1 MSEVDVT
8 SDRRWAS
15 EPQRTV
21 VDPVRAREI
30 ELEKLVGK
38 LVAGRYKITRLIG
51 VGGMGA
57 VYEAEHSGIGK
68 KVAIKF
74 VDREHAGEATVASRF
89 AREARAASA
98 IESDHIVTVFD
109 AGTDDERPFIVMEL
123 LRGEDLGQRLRRVG
137 KLELSE
143 ALRITAQVL
152 RGLADAHEAGI
163 VHRDLKPDN
172 VFLVEKPGDSFVKI
186 VDFGISKIERLGS
199 GTAPLALTGKGT
211 ILGTPFYMS
220 PEQAQA
226 FEDVDARTDLYSVG
240 AMLFECLAARPP
252 HVGETYE
259 QIIVSICM
267 TDAPDLRVIDKEL
280 PSAVARFV
288 AKALARNRSAR
299 FGSARQMLVAL
310 MAQINAVP
318 GAPAEPMRA
327 SDPLAKSGDPAAQ
340 RSSDPDKRTPSGEAA
355 VPARTMLSSGVGD
368 AARATDVGWSSGS
381 RPLVALPPAK
391 RKSSTVL
398 FIATGL
404 AATLAGGLVT
414 FGLATARHG
423 ASETEPPVIVA
434 VPTTPAV
441 TAPAVTA
448 PPSIAPLATN
458 VSLTS
463 AGASPT
469 ASMKPSGVAPAITTP
484 KSTGAST
491 TGTPT
496 GAAPT
501 TKPTAATKPAA
512 GGKPSGLDIQRDF
525 P

>member
-1 MSEVDVT
+1 VN
-8 SDRRWAS
+8 
-15 EPQRTV
+15 
-21 VDPVRAREI
+21 
-30 ELEKLVGK
+30 
-38 LVAGRYKITRLIG
+38 
-51 VGGMGA
+51 
-57 VYEAEHSGIGK
+57 
-68 KVAIKF
+68 
-74 VDREHAGEATVASRF
+74 
-89 AREARAASA
+89 
-98 IESDHIVTVFD
+98 
-109 AGTDDERPFIVMEL
+109 
-123 LRGEDLGQRLRRVG
+123 
-137 KLELSE
+137 KLELAE

-240 AMLFECLAARPP
+240 AMLFECLAGRPP

-267 TDAPDLRVIDKEL
+267 TDAPDLRVINKEM
-280 PSAVARFV
+280 PSAVAQFV
-288 AKALARNRSAR
+288 KKALARNRSAR

-327 SDPLAKSGDPAAQ
+327 SDPLAKSGDPVQ
-340 RSSDPDKRTPSGEAA
+340 RSSDPDKRTPSGEVSAA
-355 VPARTMLSSGVGD
+355 PARTMLSSGVGD

-381 RPLVALPPAK
+381 RPLVPLPATK

-423 ASETEPPVIVA
+423 ARESEPPTIVA

-441 TAPAVTA
+441 TAPSVTV
-448 PPSIAPLATN
+448 PPSIAPLATT

-463 AGASPT
+463 AGSSP
-469 ASMKPSGVAPAITTP
+469 SVKPSVVPAITTA
-484 KSTGAST
+484 KSTGATTAPTLPST
-491 TGTPT
+491 
-496 GAAPT
+496 APT
-501 TKPTAATKPAA
+501 TKPTTTGKPAA

>member
-1 MSEVDVT
+1 
-8 SDRRWAS
+8 
-15 EPQRTV
+15 
-21 VDPVRAREI
+21 
-30 ELEKLVGK
+30 
-38 LVAGRYKITRLIG
+38 
-51 VGGMGA
+51 
-57 VYEAEHSGIGK
+57 
-68 KVAIKF
+68 
-74 VDREHAGEATVASRF
+74 
-89 AREARAASA
+89 
-98 IESDHIVTVFD
+98 
-109 AGTDDERPFIVMEL
+109 MEL
-123 LRGEDLGQRLRRVG
+123 LRGEDLGQRLRRVN
-137 KLELSE
+137 KLELAE

-186 VDFGISKIERLGS
+186 VDFGVSKIERLGS

-226 FEDVDARTDLYSVG
+226 VEDIDARTDLYSVG
-240 AMLFECLAARPP
+240 AMLFECLAGRPP

-267 TDAPDLRVIDKEL
+267 TDAPDLRVIDKSL
-280 PSAVARFV
+280 PAAVARFV

-327 SDPLAKSGDPAAQ
+327 SDPMAKSADPVEAPRASNPDRSTPNSGAA
-340 RSSDPDKRTPSGEAA
+340 
-355 VPARTMLSSGVGD
+355 PARTMMSSGVGD
-368 AARATDVGWSSGS
+368 HTARPTDVAWSSGS
-381 RPLVALPPAK
+381 RPVVALPAK
-391 RKSSTVL
+391 RKGSTVL

-414 FGLATARHG
+414 FGLATARNG
-423 ASETEPPVIVA
+423 AREAARSPIVA

-441 TAPAVTA
+441 SAAVSVAPTAKA
-448 PPSIAPLATN
+448 
-458 VSLTS
+458 VSLT
-463 AGASPT
+463 AGSGPVLVVR
-469 ASMKPSGVAPAITTP
+469 PSGVVPVTTTA
-484 KSTGAST
+484 KATTTTAAST
-491 TGTPT
+491 S
-496 GAAPT
+496 AAPT
-501 TKPTAATKPAA
+501 IKPASTSKPA